1 MRYTGTN
8 TTLLAFEKSNYDF
21 NVKHNC
27 GGDENACY
35 NLTDKQKETI
45 FKIVDKYKFI
55 EGNYSSTM
63 IQGVGHAYCDSG
75 ITSDSWATEDVE
87 ILSKYLRDEIADTDT
102 NIFYETE
109 IVQEIG
115 DSIINLHTDGKRT
128 HMLHNLFIAEMETA
142 LNNTHDI
149 ETWAEYAWDLESY
162 MYENK

>member
-21 NVKHNC
+21 NVEHNC
-27 GGDENACY
+27 GGDETACY

-75 ITSDSWATEDVE
+75 ITSDSWATQDVE

-109 IVQEIG
+109 IVQELG

-142 LNNTHDI
+142 LNTHDI